1 MKQRLCSAVLTVC
14 LLLAILPLGVL
25 AAESQAIPFV
35 TAVVDGTEICSVE
48 TEGKTRLFLPAS
60 ADLSHLAL
68 RFADGENVKLRG
80 TNGTLKAAETL
91 DLTTIAKEDR
101 EGCYV
106 IHVTTPSRQKT
117 IYIMQGSKIPT
128 VYLASADPE
137 QDRSWVDQ
145 SKKNEAKGTM
155 KMVSADGSAVVY
167 DGGLTQIKPR
177 GNSTFTYSPKKAYQI
192 KLKDKTDLLGNGEK
206 NKTWVLLANYGDAT
220 LMHDKLMK
228 DLAVRLGM
236 PYVVSCEWV
245 NLYYDGEYRGV
256 YTIGEKN
263 DVGSTGVDITDME
276 KLYEEMCETYG
287 DDMIAAE
294 ARNAYGQTYYYT
306 ENLTAP
312 ENLTGGWMIEL
323 NLQNVDEASG
333 FFTRKGVGL
342 NVKSPEYAD
351 KAAME
356 YISEYYQAFED
367 AVYAVDAK
375 GNYTGYNAATGKYFY
390 EYVDQT
396 SLIRTFLLQE
406 LALNPD
412 GFRSSLY
419 FHKDKDGMM
428 YAGPIWDQDMTFG
441 TGWEIYI
448 APTVVDYHYLAE
460 ALIRIPAFRTALEE
474 YFQSTFLPEIEG
486 LLGEQGIMAGYKA
499 TLADNAAM
507 NYKLWPYVRIGY
519 PKAEGHLW
527 NGNPNYDVVTA
538 DMADWVAKRIEL
550 LKTQFL
556 PKPAAASQQFPDIRG
571 HEAEEAINF
580 VVEQGLF
587 GGMGDGFA
595 PNTPMSRA
603 MLATVLYRMA
613 GSPAV
618 SGTSFT
624 DVAADAWYSRAAEW
638 ASQQGI
644 LDGQAGLFRP
654 TDTVSREQMAL
665 ALYRYARHSGMK
677 MTAGGSLSGYTDRG
691 TVSSQAKTA
700 VTWAV
705 SHGILKG
712 RTETMLAPLSN
723 ISRGQAA
730 MSIEQFVKLTQK

>member
-1 MKQRLCSAVLTVC
+1 MKRRLYSAVLTVC
-14 LLLAILPLGVL
+14 FLLAILPVGAL
-25 AAESQAIPFV
+25 AAESQATPF
-35 TAVVDGTEICSVE
+35 AAALVDGTEICTVE
-48 TEGKTRLFLPAS
+48 LDGKTWLFLPAS

-68 RFADGENVKLRG
+68 KFADGENVRLRG
-80 TNGTLKAAETL
+80 SRGTLRLAETINL
-91 DLTTIAKEDR
+91 NTIAKKGAD
-101 EGCYV
+101 GCYV
-106 IHVTTPSRQKT
+106 VHATTPLRQTT
-117 IYIMQGSKIPT
+117 IYILQGSGIPT
-128 VYLASADPE
+128 VYLTSADPA

-145 SKKNEAKGTM
+145 SKKNEAKGSM
-155 KMVSADGSAVVY
+155 KMVTAEGTLVY

-228 DLAVRLGM
+228 DLATRLGM
-236 PYVVSCEWV
+236 PYVVSCDWV

-276 KLYEEMCETYG
+276 ALYEEHNATYG
-287 DDMIAAE
+287 DDMMTAE
-294 ARNAYGQTYYYT
+294 GKNAYGQTYYYT
-306 ENLTAP
+306 ENLTP
-312 ENLTGGWMIEL
+312 LDNPTGGWMIEL

-356 YISEYYQAFED
+356 YISAYYQAFED
-367 AVYAVDAK
+367 AVYATDAQ
-375 GNYTGYNAATGKYFY
+375 GNYTGYNAETGKYFY
-390 EYVDQT
+390 EYVDQP

-419 FHKDKDGMM
+419 FHKEQNGIM

-448 APTVVDYHYLAE
+448 PPTVVDYHYLAE
-460 ALIRIPAFRTALEE
+460 ALIRIPTFRAALED
-474 YFQSTFLPEIEG
+474 YFKTTFLPEIEA
-486 LLGEQGIMAGYKA
+486 LLGEQGVVAGYKA

-507 NYKLWPYVRIGY
+507 NYALWPYVRIGY

-527 NGNPNYDVVTA
+527 TGDPDYDTVTA
-538 DMADWVAKRIEL
+538 DMTNWLTARIEL

-556 PKPAAASQQFPDIRG
+556 PKAATASQLFPDIRG
-571 HEAEEAINF
+571 HAAEEAINK

-587 GGMGDGFA
+587 GGMGQAFEPDTA
-595 PNTPMSRA
+595 LTRA
-603 MLATVLYRMA
+603 MLATVLHRLA
-613 GSPAV
+613 GSPAAG
-618 SGTSFT
+618 GTAFD
-624 DVAADAWYSRAAEW
+624 DVAADAWYHSAVTWAAAEDLMTGEGR
-638 ASQQGI
+638 S
-644 LDGQAGLFRP
+644 FRP
-654 TDTVSREQMAL
+654 AEKVSRQEFAL
-665 ALYRYARHSGMK
+665 ALYRYAQHIGAKTSARGDLSIYRDSGSI
-677 MTAGGSLSGYTDRG
+677 AGE
-691 TVSSQAKTA
+691 AKTA
-700 VTWAV
+700 LSWAV
-705 SHGILKG
+705 GSGILKG
-712 RTETMLAPLSN
+712 RTDTMIAPLSGLG
-723 ISRGQAA
+723 RGQAA
-730 MSIEQFVKLTQK
+730 VSIEQFAKFTQK